1 MDKFMSQKEVK
12 RAQVLDRLKEGKISQ
27 QQASQQLGITPRQ
40 VRRLAKRYQQE
51 GMTGLISKKRG
62 RTSNRRLDEATCA
75 AAIGLIG
82 THYRDFGPTLACEK
96 LAELH
101 GMQLSVESTRQLMI
115 TAGYW
120 KAKRGGTV
128 CAHPMRERR
137 ARFGELI
144 QIDGSP
150 HDWFEGRGEYCTLL
164 VFIDTNPT
172 YKTTIAH
179 RGAKMRPTRNT
190 GNVMEDIKQYMQGI
204 GQAARAASRVMAQ
217 ADTATKNRA
226 LTEIAAVLQNQSAQ
240 LLAAN
245 AKDVA
250 AARSSGLD
258 AASVD
263 RLTLSEKSVCTMAE
277 GLLQIAQLPDLIGA
291 ISDLSYRPS
300 GIQVGKMRVPLG
312 VIGIIY
318 ESRPNVTA
326 DAAGLCLKSG
336 NAAILRGGSEAIH
349 SNQAIAA
356 CVHAGLRAAGLPVT
370 AVQVIATTDRAA
382 VGELI
387 TMKDYVDVIV
397 PRGGKSLIARIS
409 DEAKVPVIKH
419 LDGICHVYIDDEA
432 DLDKAIRIADNAKT
446 QRYGVCNT
454 METLLV
460 AQGIAA
466 KVLPGLCKIYL
477 EKNVELRGDDAARAL
492 VPQMKVATEEDWR
505 TEYLAPILS
514 VRVVAGLDA
523 AIEHINTYSSQH
535 TDSIV
540 TENYSKAMRF
550 LREVD
555 SSSVMVNASTRFAD
569 GFEYGL
575 GAEIG
580 ISTDKIHARG
590 PVGLEGLTSQKYIV
604 LGSGQ
609 VRV

>member
-1 MDKFMSQKEVK
+1 MQNVKE
-12 RAQVLDRLKEGKISQ
+12 
-27 QQASQQLGITPRQ
+27 
-40 VRRLAKRYQQE
+40 Y
-51 GMTGLISKKRG
+51 
-62 RTSNRRLDEATCA
+62 
-75 AAIGLIG
+75 
-82 THYRDFGPTLACEK
+82 
-96 LAELH
+96 
-101 GMQLSVESTRQLMI
+101 
-115 TAGYW
+115 
-120 KAKRGGTV
+120 
-128 CAHPMRERR
+128 MRE
-137 ARFGELI
+137 
-144 QIDGSP
+144 
-150 HDWFEGRGEYCTLL
+150 
-164 VFIDTNPT
+164 
-172 YKTTIAH
+172 
-179 RGAKMRPTRNT
+179 
-190 GNVMEDIKQYMQGI
+190 I
-204 GQAARAASRVMAQ
+204 GQAARAASRIMSQ

-226 LTEIAAVLQNQSAQ
+226 LHEIATALQSQSVQ
-240 LLAAN
+240 LLTAN

-250 AARSSGLD
+250 AARANGLD
-258 AASVD
+258 DASVD
-263 RLTLSEKSVCTMAE
+263 RLTLTDKTIRGMAE

-336 NAAILRGGSEAIH
+336 NAAILRGGSEAHH

-356 CVHAGLRAAGLPVT
+356 CVHAGLKAAGLPET
-370 AVQVIATTDRAA
+370 AVQVVSTTDRAA

-387 TMKDYVDVIV
+387 TMKEYVDVIV

-432 DLDKAIRIADNAKT
+432 DLAKAIRIADNAKT
-446 QRYGVCNT
+446 HRYGVCNA

-460 AQGIAA
+460 NTNVAA
-466 KVLPGLCKIYL
+466 KVLPELCKIYL
-477 EKNVELRGDDAARAL
+477 DKGVELRGDEASRQL
-492 VPQMKVATEEDWR
+492 FTQMKIANEEDWH
-505 TEYLAPILS
+505 TEYLAPILA
-514 VRVVAGLDA
+514 VRIVANLDE
-523 AIEHINTYSSQH
+523 AIAHIATYGSQH

-540 TENYSKAMRF
+540 TENYTKAMRF

-590 PVGLEGLTSQKYIV
+590 PVGLEGLTSQKFIV

-609 VRV
+609 IRI